1 MMTNVA
7 VRVGTETVEIRLKL
21 PTADRTRRHL
31 DVLVNQKYYFFDNKQ
46 TYWQDFKSKFN
57 RIYIGYAK
65 SSELNQ
71 IVLLQLLGCQ
81 VLMRKKLIM
90 CHRVPFLESATL
102 HVVRFCSFCQRLLC
116 RLYAPLY
123 IYFQ

>member
-65 SSELNQ
+65 SSDLNQ
-71 IVLLQLLGCQ
+71 TVLLQPLGCQ
-81 VLMRKKLIM
+81 VLMRKN
-90 CHRVPFLESATL
+90 
-102 HVVRFCSFCQRLLC
+102 
-116 RLYAPLY
+116 
-123 IYFQ
+123 